1 VSDSPSA
8 SDSSGDDSDASDDA
22 HDHGD
27 SDASDDVHDHGD
39 SDASDDAHDHGDS
52 DASDDVHDHGA
63 TASDGGE
70 PAVGGVSEIDWEAA
84 DPSWSVPI
92 ARLTLAAVAFVA
104 LAAAWLN
111 VQATN
116 VDPLLDRNPQPL
128 VWPFRVAVVVAV
140 VGFLP
145 AVFRR
150 RDRARRLLGRL
161 RRDWTTRLATAY
173 LAVATL
179 VAVVGP
185 ALTGLPDVVITASTQ
200 PPVGV
205 EVAYPTTTDD
215 CLATVR
221 ETATGRVCPGTL
233 QYPLGTTELGYD
245 VVTLVVNSLRTS
257 LQVVVVTLALAIPL
271 GTLVGSL
278 AGVVGGRVDDV
289 LSWYVDVQ
297 QTLPTFVVY
306 LLAVFVFGEGLVLF
320 VLVFG
325 LLGWS
330 STAKLVRGAVVQRRE
345 AAFVRAARAA
355 GASRL
360 AVLRRHVLPNVLG
373 TVVVEA
379 TRRAPQ
385 LILLEVGVT
394 FVGLGDTARRVPSFG
409 NVIRAGVD
417 QQWWVLA
424 TALAVLAAAVGS
436 LLIVG
441 DALGE
446 GADARPG

>member
-1 VSDSPSA
+1 VSDTPST
-8 SDSSGDDSDASDDA
+8 SDSSSGDSGVSDDTE
-22 HDHGD
+22 HG
-27 SDASDDVHDHGD
+27 V
-39 SDASDDAHDHGDS
+39 
-52 DASDDVHDHGA
+52 
-63 TASDGGE
+63 TAPNGGE
-70 PAVGGVSEIDWEAA
+70 SPVGDESVVGDESPVGGVHEIDWDAA

-92 ARLTLAAVAFVA
+92 GRLLLAAVAFAA
-104 LAAAWLN
+104 LAAAWLD

-116 VDPLLDRNPQPL
+116 VDPLLDRNPKAL

-150 RDRARRLLGRL
+150 PDRARRLLGRL
-161 RRDWTTRLATAY
+161 WRDWTTRLATAY
-173 LAVATL
+173 LAVTTL

-215 CLATVR
+215 CLAAVR

-278 AGVVGGRVDDV
+278 AGVLGGRVDDV

>member
-1 VSDSPSA
+1 MSDPPSTSNG
-8 SDSSGDDSDASDDA
+8 SDPDGDNDGPDSTHADSD
-22 HDHGD
+22 
-27 SDASDDVHDHGD
+27 
-39 SDASDDAHDHGDS
+39 
-52 DASDDVHDHGA
+52 
-63 TASDGGE
+63 TAPDGGE
-70 PAVGGVSEIDWEAA
+70 PTVGGVHQIDWDAA
-84 DPSWSVPI
+84 DPSWSVPTG
-92 ARLTLAAVAFVA
+92 RLLLAAVAFAA
-104 LAAAWLN
+104 LAAAWLD

-116 VDPLLDRNPQPL
+116 VDPLLNRNPQPL

-145 AVFRR
+145 VLLRR

-161 RRDWTTRLATAY
+161 WRDWTTRLATVF

-185 ALTGLPDVVITASTQ
+185 TFTGLPDVVITASTQ

-271 GTLVGSL
+271 GAAVGSV

-330 STAKLVRGAVVQRRE
+330 STAKLVRGAVVQQRE

-355 GASRL
+355 GAARL
-360 AVLRRHVLPNVLG
+360 AVLRRHILPNVLG

-385 LILLEVGVT
+385 LLLLEVGLT

-409 NVIRAGVD
+409 NVIRAGIN
-417 QQWWVLA
+417 QQWWVLV

>member
-1 VSDSPSA
+1 VSDLPSE
-8 SDSSGDDSDASDDA
+8 SDAPDGSTSER
-22 HDHGD
+22 
-27 SDASDDVHDHGD
+27 SDA
-39 SDASDDAHDHGDS
+39 
-52 DASDDVHDHGA
+52 
-63 TASDGGE
+63 TPDGG
-70 PAVGGVSEIDWEAA
+70 PVVDGVHEIDWNRA
-84 DPSWSVPI
+84 DPSWSVPTG
-92 ARLTLAAVAFVA
+92 RLLLAALALVA
-104 LAAAWLN
+104 LAAAWLD

-128 VWPFRVAVVVAV
+128 VWPFRVAVLVTLVV
-140 VGFLP
+140 FLP
-145 AVFRR
+145 ASLRR
-150 RDRARRLLGRL
+150 PERARRLLGRL

-185 ALTGLPDVVITASTQ
+185 TLTGLPDVTITAATQ

-215 CLATVR
+215 CLAAVR
-221 ETATGRVCPGTL
+221 DTAGGRVCPGTL
-233 QYPLGTTELGYD
+233 QYPLGTTAIGYD

-257 LQVVVVTLALAIPL
+257 LQVVVVTLALAVPL
-271 GTLVGSL
+271 GTAVGSL
-278 AGVVGGRVDDV
+278 AGVLGGRVDDV

-330 STAKLVRGAVVQRRE
+330 STAKLVRGAVVQQRE
-345 AAFVRAARAA
+345 AAFVRAAHAA

-360 AVLRRHVLPNVLG
+360 TALRRHVLPNVLG
-373 TVVVEA
+373 TVLVEA

-385 LILLEVGVT
+385 LILLEVGLT

-409 NVIRAGVD
+409 NVIRIGMD
-417 QQWWVLA
+417 QQWWVLVP
-424 TALAVLAAAVGS
+424 ALAVLAAAVGS

-441 DALGE
+441 DALGD
-446 GADARPG
+446 GAGGRPS